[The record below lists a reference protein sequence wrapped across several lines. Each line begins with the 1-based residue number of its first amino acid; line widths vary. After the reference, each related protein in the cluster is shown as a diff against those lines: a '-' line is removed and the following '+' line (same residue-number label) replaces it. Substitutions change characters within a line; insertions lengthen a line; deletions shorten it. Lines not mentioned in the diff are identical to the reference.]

1 MSLFFGSSSS
11 AFGIDLS
18 DLSIKA
24 VVIQRMHGRDI
35 VLSYGAIGLP
45 PGAIVDGEIQRPE
58 VIQGAIVDLL
68 RRAGPKKIAS
78 KNVICSLP
86 ETKEFLR
93 ILTLPKMKPED
104 VGEAIKWEI
113 EANIPLSL
121 DQVYYDW
128 QILDERFVAEEN
140 KMSILVVVVERSV
153 VDQFVG
159 VLEAAGLVVVGLET
173 ESVAQARALLSEQD
187 RDETTLIVDI
197 GDRRTSFLIA
207 IGHVPC
213 FTSSVPLSSRMISD
227 AIAKE
232 LQIPFEDADRMKI
245 QEGLGSLAMQ
255 SPVFRAAEPILES
268 IAGEIERTIE
278 FYEGTLRYTS
288 QINRIILCGGGS
300 NLQGLVP
307 YMTRRLGR
315 PTEAGDPWAAMQL
328 GGTLPVIPRE
338 QSISYSTAIGLA
350 LKAQHIYEDIS

>member
-24 VVIQRMHGRDI
+24 VVIQREHRRDI
-35 VLSYGAIGLP
+35 VLSYGAVALP
-45 PGAIVDGEIQRPE
+45 SGAIIDGEIQRPE
-58 VIQGAIVDLL
+58 VIQQAITDLL
-68 RRAGPKKIAS
+68 HRAGPKKITS

-93 ILTLPKMKPED
+93 ILTIPKMKPED

-113 EANIPLSL
+113 EANIPLTL
-121 DQVYYDW
+121 EQVYYDW

-153 VDQFVG
+153 VDQFVS
-159 VLEAAGLVVVGLET
+159 VLEGSGLTVVGLET

-187 RDETTLIVDI
+187 HNETTLIVDI

-213 FTSSVPLSSRMISD
+213 FTSSVPLSSQMISD
-227 AIAKE
+227 AISKE
-232 LQIPFEDADRMKI
+232 LGIPFDDADRMKI
-245 QEGLGSLAMQ
+245 KEGLGSLAMQ
-255 SPVFRAAEPILES
+255 SPVSRAAEPILES
-268 IAGEIERTIE
+268 IAGKLLHIME
-278 FYEGTLRYTS
+278 
-288 QINRIILCGGGS
+288 QIHS
-300 NLQGLVP
+300 
-307 YMTRRLGR
+307 
-315 PTEAGDPWAAMQL
+315 
-328 GGTLPVIPRE
+328 
-338 QSISYSTAIGLA
+338 
-350 LKAQHIYEDIS
+350 